1 MNTRHAQL
9 VLAVAREGS
18 FTAAAKSLFIAQP
31 TLSQQIRQI
40 EQQLG
45 APIFERGTTPVSL
58 TPAGQIYV
66 QAARRFLQIETQ
78 MNESIAA
85 LSGHT
90 AGLLRLGLPQ
100 QRADELLPQVLAEF
114 QSVYPEVCVQAVSL
128 PNDELERKL
137 LGSELDMA
145 LVSGE
150 AEDEKLEYQL
160 IASDEVVLLAG
171 RKTRLAQRIPSGST
185 ISLNACEGE
194 KFILPTESL
203 PFTRSYDELLAR
215 AGLSPFVVLRTDDS
229 QCAKRVCAACS
240 LVMLCPFITLLSD
253 TPAMQQ
259 LCALPSQRFAL
270 YLPVYGVPQRYAAHA
285 LCPDALYHDE
295 QPFQGDD
302 GIQAVKR
309 QPVCNFLRIKK
320 RPEAALTSAKVCKK
334 LKLSHTRP
342 IFCNFLRIKKRPE
355 AALTPP
361 KFAKTQTFTYAAH
374 FLQFPTNQKA
384 A

>member
-9 VLAVAREGS
+9 VLTVAREGS

-58 TPAGQIYV
+58 TPVGQIYV

-78 MNESIAA
+78 MNESITA

-150 AEDEKLEYQL
+150 AENEKLEYQL
-160 IASDEVVLLAG
+160 IASDEAVLLAG
-171 RKTRLAQRIPSGST
+171 RKTKLAQRIPSGST

-259 LCALPSQRFAL
+259 LSHYRLSDSL
-270 YLPVYGVPQRYAAHA
+270 YTSLYMA
-285 LCPDALYHDE
+285 CPKDM
-295 QPFQGDD
+295 P
-302 GIQAVKR
+302 
-309 QPVCNFLRIKK
+309 
-320 RPEAALTSAKVCKK
+320 
-334 LKLSHTRP
+334 
-342 IFCNFLRIKKRPE
+342 
-355 AALTPP
+355 LTPY
-361 KFAKTQTFTYAAH
+361 AQTLYTMMSNRFRAMTAYR
-374 FLQFPTNQKA
+374 L
-384 A
+384 

>member
-1 MNTRHAQL
+1 MITRHDQL

-128 PNDELERKL
+128 PNDELERQRTRY
-137 LGSELDMA
+137 GARFRRS
-145 LVSGE
+145 
-150 AEDEKLEYQL
+150 
-160 IASDEVVLLAG
+160 
-171 RKTRLAQRIPSGST
+171 RKR
-185 ISLNACEGE
+185 
-194 KFILPTESL
+194 
-203 PFTRSYDELLAR
+203 
-215 AGLSPFVVLRTDDS
+215 
-229 QCAKRVCAACS
+229 
-240 LVMLCPFITLLSD
+240 
-253 TPAMQQ
+253 
-259 LCALPSQRFAL
+259 
-270 YLPVYGVPQRYAAHA
+270 
-285 LCPDALYHDE
+285 
-295 QPFQGDD
+295 
-302 GIQAVKR
+302 
-309 QPVCNFLRIKK
+309 
-320 RPEAALTSAKVCKK
+320 
-334 LKLSHTRP
+334 
-342 IFCNFLRIKKRPE
+342 
-355 AALTPP
+355 
-361 KFAKTQTFTYAAH
+361 
-374 FLQFPTNQKA
+374 KA
-384 A
+384 